1 MKNAKIEQLLSRCAE
16 NMRSA
21 VVAAFEE
28 GQRIGVETGVQ
39 MGTEQERARVL
50 SVCPETYWIPWIG
63 CDSRVVT
70 W

>member
-50 SVCPETYWIPWIG
+50 SVCPETY
-63 CDSRVVT
+63 
-70 W
+70 